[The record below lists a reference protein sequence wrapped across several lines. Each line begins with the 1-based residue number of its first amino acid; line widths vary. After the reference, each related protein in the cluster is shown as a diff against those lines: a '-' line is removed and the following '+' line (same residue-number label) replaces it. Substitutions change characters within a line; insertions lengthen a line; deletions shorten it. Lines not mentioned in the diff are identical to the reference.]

1 LESTALGAA
10 LMAGLEAGV
19 VNDLSGLAERRL
31 ASATRFQP
39 RLDAKARQAW
49 QNRWDQA
56 VQRCLHWHGD
66 AER

>member
-1 LESTALGAA
+1 
-10 LMAGLEAGV
+10 V